1 MFTDEERRRVLA
13 ILDAPGVGDLLLDD
27 GRLRVELSR
36 SASAAPAPVSHART
50 MPSGPD
56 PAMLA
61 VRAPAAGS
69 FRGGLP
75 VGAMVAEAGEVGA
88 IEAAGRTLP
97 VVAGRSG
104 RIAGVFAHDGDF
116 VEYGQL
122 LLALET
128 GG

>member
-36 SASAAPAPVSHART
+36 SAAPAPVSHPRT
-50 MPSGPD
+50 MPSGPDPD